1 MKVLRNILSALLA
14 AFAITLLCLLVHQV
28 QTKQYRD
35 AIQEAL
41 QKHKVITIS
50 DSDNTQN
57 N

>member
-41 QKHKVITIS
+41 QKHKVITVS
-50 DSDNTQN
+50 DSGNIQN

>member
-1 MKVLRNILSALLA
+1 MKVLRNFLSALLA

-28 QTKQYRD
+28 QAMQYRD

-41 QKHKVITIS
+41 QKHKVITVS
-50 DSDNTQN
+50 DSDNIQN